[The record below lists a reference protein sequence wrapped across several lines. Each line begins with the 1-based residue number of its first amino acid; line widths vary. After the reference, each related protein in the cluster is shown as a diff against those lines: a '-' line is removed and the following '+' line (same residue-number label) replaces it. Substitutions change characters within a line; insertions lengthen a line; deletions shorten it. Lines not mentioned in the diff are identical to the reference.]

1 IMADAD
7 VDGSHI
13 RTLLLTFFYRQM
25 RPLIENGHVFIAQPP
40 LYKVKRGKREEYIQT
55 EAEMNELLLDLG
67 SEGLRLIANTRE
79 KKEFSPLQFRS
90 LLNILVELEHYEN
103 IFRKKGIDFIKYLS
117 LRDKKGRFPLYYL
130 RENDKE
136 VYFYDDEELSEYTEE
151 HETGETKSGRD
162 WEVVE
167 LFEAKDIEDLAKQLG
182 KMGIEIKA
190 YAHQREEKEKALFKI
205 KDDKKEVEI
214 FSLKAILDYVKKN
227 AKEGLVIQRYK
238 GLGEMNPL
246 QLWETTMDAE
256 KRTLTQVTLE
266 DAVEAD
272 EIFTVL
278 MGDQVEPRRK
288 FIEEHAHE
296 IRYLDI

>member
-1 IMADAD
+1 MADAD

-67 SEGLRLIANTRE
+67 SEGLTVVSNTKE
-79 KKEFSPLQFRS
+79 KKEFSQTQFRN
-90 LLNILVELEHYEN
+90 LLDILVELERYEN
-103 IFRKKGIDFIKYLS
+103 MLKKKGIDFLKYLS
-117 LRDKKGRFPLYYL
+117 LQDKKKGLPLYYL
-130 RENDKE
+130 RENGKE
-136 VYFYDDEELSEYTEE
+136 IYFYDDEELSRYTQEE
-151 HETGETKSGRD
+151 EIEEIEGGRGLD
-162 WEVVE
+162 IIE
-167 LFEAKDIEDLAKQLG
+167 LFETKEIEELIKRLE
-182 KMGIEIKA
+182 KMGLSIKD
-190 YAHQREEKEKALFKI
+190 YYSKEREKPLFKI
-205 KDDKKEVEI
+205 KDEKKEVNI
-214 FSLKAILDYVKKN
+214 HSLKELLEYVKKN

-238 GLGEMNPL
+238 GLGEMNPQ

-256 KRTLTQVTLE
+256 KRTLIQVTLE